1 MKSAKFHYNIS
12 MTSRDVAKTKKKRNL
27 LHSVVPLSRMLNVEH
42 TAGESSVGLIWVIDR
57 VESRE
62 SVSRWIGELLS
73 SWAVGLLVRSLS
85 VGNYTK
91 DKRQGL
97 SSRRLDATTRL
108 DFLANFRRNVMCVNC
123 VCAGET
129 ERERGRDW
137 HSVEM
142 KVKTSQR
149 DKRSTAW
156 NPKLKPKDE
165 TETET

>member
-12 MTSRDVAKTKKKRNL
+12 MTSRDVAKKKKRKRNL

-42 TAGESSVGLIWVIDR
+42 TAGETSVGLIWVIDR
-57 VESRE
+57 VESRWVGE
-62 SVSRWIGELLS
+62 SVSCLAAELLGCCWWGR
-73 SWAVGLLVRSLS
+73 WASEIIRK
-85 VGNYTK
+85 TK
-91 DKRQGL
+91 GKACHRD
-97 SSRRLDATTRL
+97 DATTRL

-123 VCAGET
+123 VCAG